1 MGSKKMPQ
9 RRGPRLKERKTTIT
23 GDLTK
28 AREDANLTQ
37 DAAGKLIGK
46 DKTFICRLERS
57 SKTPPAPI
65 IRALAIKYGL
75 SPKNLLKKAGHEE
88 LPWLDIIK
96 QPDNSPDT
104 ILDERS
110 PEETRELKRYLAFMR
125 VVNS

>member
-1 MGSKKMPQ
+1 MPQ
-9 RRGPRLKERKTTIT
+9 RRGPRLKERLSTIT
-23 GDLTK
+23 EDLTK

-46 DKTFICRLERS
+46 DKTFICKLERGL
-57 SKTPPAPI
+57 KTPPAPI

-75 SPKNLLKKAGHEE
+75 SPEIILEKAGHKE

-96 QPDNSPDT
+96 KPDNSPDT
-104 ILDERS
+104 ILDELS